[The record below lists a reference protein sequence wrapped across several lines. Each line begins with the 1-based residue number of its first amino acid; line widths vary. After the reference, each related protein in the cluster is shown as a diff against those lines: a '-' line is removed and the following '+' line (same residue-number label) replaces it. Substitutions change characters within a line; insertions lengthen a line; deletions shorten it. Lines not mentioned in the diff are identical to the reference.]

1 MKANYY
7 SSNHDRMQKQIE
19 QMVDKQIAEATLR
32 EEGDVMALVLYIL
45 NSKFGWGEVRLKR
58 FQEAF
63 HDGLLDLTEWY
74 EMDNKDGVF
83 LARRKMNQLGIDVD
97 IFARENLT

>member
-19 QMVDKQIAEATLR
+19 QMVDKQIAEAALR

-63 HDGLLDLTEWY
+63 HDGLLDLTAWY

-97 IFARENLT
+97 IFAKENLT